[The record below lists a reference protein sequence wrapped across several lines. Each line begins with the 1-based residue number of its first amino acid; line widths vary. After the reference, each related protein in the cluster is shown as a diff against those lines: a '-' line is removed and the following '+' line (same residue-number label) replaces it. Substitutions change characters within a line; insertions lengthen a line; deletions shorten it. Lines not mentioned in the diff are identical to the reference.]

1 MFAKQQAV
9 SALNKAREEYNAQ
22 LQKGKE
28 MGLDEAA
35 QAEPVRR
42 SEMDTH
48 DMEGT
53 KTVHATAPKTQCG
66 PKEYSKAFQIPGA
79 ACETSVSDVLSPK
92 QFQDS
97 ITPPPHRVHRL
108 SVPQKSIKKRQVQ
121 GKGVKMSAFKSIW
134 KTHRPWLELR
144 TVEQGDH
151 EHVVRKSK

>member
-9 SALNKAREEYNAQ
+9 SALNKAWEEYNAQ

-66 PKEYSKAFQIPGA
+66 PKEYFEAFQIPGA
-79 ACETSVSDVLSPK
+79 ACETIVSDVLSK
-92 QFQDS
+92 
-97 ITPPPHRVHRL
+97 
-108 SVPQKSIKKRQVQ
+108 KKRQVQ